1 MVLFWLVGDA
11 NRGIFYFAYKA
22 YRRKSKIP
30 EVPKEFASKTLHTL
44 LVTTIFWFHIIPLQ
58 YLLNVWSINS
68 TLKVNF
74 VDVSCIIHFVIAT
87 LHNNPTCKILLPRIT
102 FKRQTSYN
110 KIFFAHIQFIDMG
123 KNGRVCVVIKKA
135 FSVKSKRK
143 NLNTDY
149 KFINGND
156 P

>member
-22 YRRKSKIP
+22 YLQKSKIP

-44 LVTTIFWFHIIPLQ
+44 LVTTIFWFHIIPLNVLSFT
-58 YLLNVWSINS
+58 YILN
-68 TLKVNF
+68 VNF

-110 KIFFAHIQFIDMG
+110 KIFLRTSNSLTWERMG
-123 KNGRVCVVIKKA
+123 G
-135 FSVKSKRK
+135 SVWS
-143 NLNTDY
+143 
-149 KFINGND
+149 
-156 P
+156 

>member
-22 YRRKSKIP
+22 YLQKSKIP
-30 EVPKEFASKTLHTL
+30 EVPKEFASKALHTL
-44 LVTTIFWFHIIPLQ
+44 LDTLIFWLHNVSIQ
-58 YLLNVWSINS
+58 YLLNVWSFTSI
-68 TLKVNF
+68 LEENF

-110 KIFFAHIQFIDMG
+110 KIFLRTSNSLTWERMG
-123 KNGRVCVVIKKA
+123 G
-135 FSVKSKRK
+135 SVWS
-143 NLNTDY
+143 
-149 KFINGND
+149 
-156 P
+156 

>member
-22 YRRKSKIP
+22 YLQKSKIP

-44 LVTTIFWFHIIPLQ
+44 LVTTLFWFHMISLQ
-58 YLLNVWSINS
+58 YLSNIIPYANKKKKGDVWSFTSI
-68 TLKVNF
+68 LKVNF

-110 KIFFAHIQFIDMG
+110 KIFLRTSNSLTWERMG
-123 KNGRVCVVIKKA
+123 G
-135 FSVKSKRK
+135 SVWS
-143 NLNTDY
+143 
-149 KFINGND
+149 
-156 P
+156 